1 MANFLKNW
9 WRKRSQRYYFKKYRW
24 HLITDVFLLVLII
37 ALGVGLIIIKKQV
50 PPVIDT
56 TPVPHII
63 QVPAESEEAINLV
76 EPFFS
81 GNINARQAFDFEVE
95 LENPD
100 LKDME
105 EIDIQFLSPSA
116 KFRIISASATE
127 IIVIS
132 KEGEEGS
139 SLPTDIKSR
148 GDHLS
153 IENLRPGQKI
163 KIQSRL
169 TATPITDDRVINW
182 ELIAKYKQ
190 QGQEKVVSQELKPL
204 ALVSELNVDA
214 AAYYHSDH
222 GDQLGIG
229 PLPPLVGLPTN
240 YWIFLNVENEGNIVK
255 NFTLT
260 AHLADGLSLGT
271 GRTVSKGDLIYDET
285 TRRLTWI
292 IPELPALAKDNRA
305 GFNIQLI
312 PTEEQIGQIPTL
324 LSSISYI
331 ATDSFTGQQL
341 AGNLPN
347 ITTDLTADKLNQ
359 GQGVVAP

>member
-9 WRKRSQRYYFKKYRW
+9 WRKRSQRYYFKKHRW
-24 HLITDVFLLVLII
+24 HLITDIFLFTLII
-37 ALGVGLIIIKKQV
+37 ALGVGLIIIKNQV
-50 PPVIDT
+50 PPPVDT
-56 TPVPHII
+56 SSVPHII
-63 QVPAESEEAINLV
+63 QVPAESEEAINLI
-76 EPFFS
+76 EPIFS
-81 GNINARQAFDFEVE
+81 GNINARQVFDFEVE

-105 EIDIQFLSPSA
+105 EIDLQFLSPNA
-116 KFRIISASATE
+116 KFRIVSASATE
-127 IIVIS
+127 VIVIN

-139 SLPTDIKSR
+139 SLPAEIKSR

-169 TATPITDDRVINW
+169 TATPIKDDRVINW
-182 ELIAKYKQ
+182 ELAAKYKQ
-190 QGQEKVVSQELKPL
+190 QGQEKVVNQELKPL
-204 ALVSELNVDA
+204 ALISELDVAA
-214 AAYYHSDH
+214 AAYYHNDY

-240 YWIFLNVENEGNIVK
+240 YWIFFDVKNEGNIVK

-260 AHLADGLSLGT
+260 AYLADGLSLGS
-271 GRTVSKGDLIYDET
+271 GRTVSKGDLVYDET

-305 GFNIQLI
+305 GFNVQLI

-324 LSSISYI
+324 LRNISYI
-331 ATDSFTGQQL
+331 ATDSFTSQQL
-341 AGNLPN
+341 SGNLPN